1 MNASGYIIDVSE
13 GNFEYEVLAYSQET
27 PVVVD
32 FWAEWCV
39 PCRMLG
45 PLLEKLA
52 FEAGGDFRLARVNVD
67 ENPNLARQ
75 YGVRGIP
82 AVKAFRDGKVVAEF
96 TGVIPEPRV
105 REFIRQLVPSVV
117 DLVLAKGNSL
127 LAQGQWS
134 QAEEAFRQAL
144 SEEPGNPAA
153 LLGLSKALLVQG
165 RGEESLQILSKF
177 PPSREYATAEKL
189 LELARA
195 LADLDD
201 KAYLS
206 DDPLEAAFNQAL
218 RLIGR
223 GNLEAAMDGLLDVL
237 RQDKHYRNGAPR
249 QVMLSLFELLGEAH
263 PLTRQY
269 RAELAQVLF

>member
-45 PLLEKLA
+45 PLLEKMA
-52 FEAGGDFRLARVNVD
+52 SEAGGDFRLARVNVD
-67 ENPNLARQ
+67 ENQNLARQ

-82 AVKAFRDGKVVAEF
+82 AVKAFREGKVVAEF
-96 TGVIPEPRV
+96 TGALPEARV
-105 REFIRQLVPSVV
+105 REFIRQIVPSAAG
-117 DLVLAKGNSL
+117 LMLEKGNSL
-127 LAQGQWS
+127 LAQEQWNE
-134 QAEEAFRQAL
+134 AEQAFRQAL
-144 SEEPGNPAA
+144 LEEPGTPAG
-153 LLGLSKALLVQG
+153 LLGLAKALMMQG
-165 RGEESLQILSKF
+165 RGEESLQILAKF
-177 PPSREYATAEKL
+177 PPSREYAAAEKL
-189 LELARA
+189 LGLSRA
-195 LADLDD
+195 LAAMDE

-218 RLIGR
+218 RLVGR
-223 GNLEAAMDGLLDVL
+223 GNLEAAMDGLLDIL
-237 RQDKHYRNGAPR
+237 RQDKHYRSGEPR
-249 QVMLSLFELLGEAH
+249 QVMLSLFELLGDAH

-269 RAELAQVLF
+269 RTELAQVLF

>member
-134 QAEEAFRQAL
+134 QAEEAFR
-144 SEEPGNPAA
+144 
-153 LLGLSKALLVQG
+153 
-165 RGEESLQILSKF
+165 
-177 PPSREYATAEKL
+177 
-189 LELARA
+189 
-195 LADLDD
+195 
-201 KAYLS
+201 
-206 DDPLEAAFNQAL
+206 
-218 RLIGR
+218 
-223 GNLEAAMDGLLDVL
+223 
-237 RQDKHYRNGAPR
+237 
-249 QVMLSLFELLGEAH
+249 
-263 PLTRQY
+263 
-269 RAELAQVLF
+269 